1 MAVLKHISSR
11 LSLTI
16 SLGEVEGKTETKSLS
31 LSNIGAAATADILA
45 GLASVMGELLE
56 YPVASVRKYDTELL
70 ETA

>member
-16 SLGEVEGKTETKSLS
+16 SLGEQEGKTVTKSLS

-45 GLASVMGELLE
+45 GLASAMGELLE

-70 ETA
+70 ETE

>member
-1 MAVLKHISSR
+1 MAVFKHISSR

-16 SLGEVEGKTETKSLS
+16 SLGEQEGKTVTKTLS
-31 LSNIGAAATADILA
+31 LSNIGAAATADVLS
-45 GLASVMGELLE
+45 GLASAMGELLE

>member
-1 MAVLKHISSR
+1 MAELKHISSR